1 MSKPLFV
8 ILFRP
13 TWATIYLVESY
24 EEEARGGICLA
35 QTSYSDAQRMAI
47 GIEMAGG
54 CVRSAWYDKDR
65 GVARGKWRRS
75 LILWAAS
82 TEECIPFSTRVR
94 GTEGYSVMGRA
105 KLLMGKVARAK
116 RRAKKRAKRR

>member
-1 MSKPLFV
+1 MNKPLFV

-24 EEEARGGICLA
+24 GEDARGGICLV

-65 GVARGKWRRS
+65 GAARGKWRRS

-82 TEECIPFSTRVR
+82 TEECIPFSTRR
-94 GTEGYSVMGRA
+94 RETEGYSAMERA

-116 RRAKKRAKRR
+116 RKKR